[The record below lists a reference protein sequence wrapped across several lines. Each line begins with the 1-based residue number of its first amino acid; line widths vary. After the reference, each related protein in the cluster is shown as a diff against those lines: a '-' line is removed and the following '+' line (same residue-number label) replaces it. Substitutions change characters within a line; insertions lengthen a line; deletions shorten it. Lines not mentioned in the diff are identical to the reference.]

1 MLTTFPKT
9 ILVLLHE
16 NFVFSRPL
24 TVTGA
29 IIVPQKIIDGIDY
42 PEKVFFHQM
51 TLDRIEN
58 GEYVL
63 QNNQFSDKSSTGTF
77 NLFSKFKITKTI
89 ILVIRIKQRY
99 PHYAAEPFV
108 SNLENQT
115 GDNIFIDGNIKIELV
130 NEQYFMTRNRWFLLP
145 YAYSLKLT
153 EI

>member
-1 MLTTFPKT
+1 
-9 ILVLLHE
+9 
-16 NFVFSRPL
+16 
-24 TVTGA
+24 
-29 IIVPQKIIDGIDY
+29 
-42 PEKVFFHQM
+42 M

-77 NLFSKFKITKTI
+77 NLFSQFKITKTI

-108 SNLENQT
+108 SNLEKET
-115 GDNIFIDGNIKIELV
+115 GDNIFIDGNIKIELI
-130 NEQYFMTRNRWFLLP
+130 NEQYYMKRNKWILLP

>member
-1 MLTTFPKT
+1 LFTTFPKT

-29 IIVPQKIIDGIDY
+29 IIVPHKIIDGVDY

-63 QNNQFSDKSSTGTF
+63 QNNQFSDHSSTGTF
-77 NLFSKFKITKTI
+77 NLFSQFKITKTI

-115 GDNIFIDGNIKIELV
+115 GDNIFTDGNIKIELI
-130 NEQYFMTRNRWFLLP
+130 NEQYYMPRNKWFLLP